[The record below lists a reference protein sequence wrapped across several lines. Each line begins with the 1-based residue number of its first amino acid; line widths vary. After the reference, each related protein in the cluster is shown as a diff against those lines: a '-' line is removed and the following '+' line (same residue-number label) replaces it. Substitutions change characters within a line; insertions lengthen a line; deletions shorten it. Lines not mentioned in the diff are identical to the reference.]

1 MVFLLKYSLYEKT
14 SLKNF
19 ITSLSPVLLPSKM
32 DLYTIRGHC
41 QAFCQHLQRYE
52 NGTNL
57 LNTDKLQL
65 IANFLDIPVGYFFE
79 EHPKMAVAEET
90 GKFIPSK
97 EAGFLRLFRRLDE
110 KYRKAI
116 LLFMELAADVRKG

>member
-1 MVFLLKYSLYEKT
+1 MKYIKSGKAIGLRIKQRRKELGISQEKLAEALDV
-14 SLKNF
+14 SYQQ
-19 ITSLSPVLLPSKM
+19 I
-32 DLYTIRGHC
+32 
-41 QAFCQHLQRYE
+41 QRYE
-52 NGTNL
+52 NATNL

-65 IANFLDIPVGYFFE
+65 IADFLDIPVGYFFE

-97 EAGFLRLFRRLDE
+97 AAKFLRLFRRLNE
-110 KYRKAI
+110 KYRKAV